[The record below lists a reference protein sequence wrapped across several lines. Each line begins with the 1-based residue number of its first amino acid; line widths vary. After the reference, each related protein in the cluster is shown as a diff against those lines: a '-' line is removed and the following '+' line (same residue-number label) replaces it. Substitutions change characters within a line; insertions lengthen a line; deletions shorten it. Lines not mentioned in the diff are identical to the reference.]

1 MTSRSAEDLVRVQW
15 GTMNDGLAGL
25 MWRDGLSDPL
35 VRHRAENL
43 CLLLGQDAHMIE
55 LGPDLAPII
64 DPPPAAPA
72 VTPEPPAEPVE
83 LAREAPP
90 RSEISIA
97 LGSMIDETVASVAIE
112 NAARTATAHATE
124 MARLAGRAPRRR

>member
-35 VRHRAENL
+35 VRYRAENL

-55 LGPDLAPII
+55 LGADLAPII

-72 VTPEPPAEPVE
+72 VIPEPPAEPVE
-83 LAREAPP
+83 LEREAPP
-90 RSEISIA
+90 RSEIAIA
-97 LGSMIDETVASVAIE
+97 LGSMIDETVASAAIE

>member
-1 MTSRSAEDLVRVQW
+1 MSRSAEDLVRVQW

-43 CLLLGQDAHMIE
+43 CLLLGQDAHVIE
-55 LGPDLAPII
+55 LGADLAPII

-90 RSEISIA
+90 
-97 LGSMIDETVASVAIE
+97 LGDLADASPVASD
-112 NAARTATAHATE
+112 AAPVSDATKTVTA
-124 MARLAGRAPRRR
+124 RAPRRS

>member
-43 CLLLGQDAHMIE
+43 CLLLGQDAHVIE
-55 LGPDLAPII
+55 LGPDLAPNTV
-64 DPPPAAPA
+64 PPPAAPTIA
-72 VTPEPPAEPVE
+72 PEPPAEPVE
-83 LAREAPP
+83 LAREA
-90 RSEISIA
+90 SSSDAAADAYMAVAEAADKASK
-97 LGSMIDETVASVAIE
+97 TV
-112 NAARTATAHATE
+112 TA
-124 MARLAGRAPRRR
+124 RAPRRR